1 MAGANETNTQ
11 STGGPT
17 RDRKDDSSIRN
28 RIEALIP
35 EIVRRAFLTGLGAVF
50 LTEDSVRR
58 AVTDLSLPK
67 DAVDAVIDRLGH
79 SKDQVVE
86 TISRELRAF
95 LDRIDIHAE
104 VQKLLTSLT
113 FEIKTEI
120 RFIPN
125 DDRVKPKMDTKFRI
139 KRSESAL
146 REAKDSTFEEEK

>member
-1 MAGANETNTQ
+1 MVRPNDKESGAAGASGRGKER
-11 STGGPT
+11 
-17 RDRKDDSSIRN
+17 RDDPSIRN
-28 RIEALIP
+28 RVEALIP
-35 EIVRRAFLTGLGAVF
+35 EVVRRAFLTGLGAVF

-95 LDRIDIHAE
+95 LDRIDVGAE

-125 DDRVKPKMDTKFRI
+125 NDRVKPKMDTKFRI
-139 KRSESAL
+139 KRSEPV
-146 REAKDSTFEEEK
+146 EPDSKTDSEK

>member
-1 MAGANETNTQ
+1 MGA
-11 STGGPT
+11 TGAENRG
-17 RDRKDDSSIRN
+17 RAKQGKDDPSIRN
-28 RIEALIP
+28 RIEALVP

-86 TISRELRAF
+86 TLGRELRAF
-95 LDRIDIHAE
+95 LDRVDVGAE

-113 FEIKTEI
+113 FEIKTEV
-120 RFIPN
+120 RFVPSH
-125 DDRVKPKMDTKFRI
+125 DRVKPKVDTKFRI
-139 KRSESAL
+139 KRSEPIVRDANNTKS
-146 REAKDSTFEEEK
+146 DSEK

>member
-1 MAGANETNTQ
+1 MAGPNDTDTKE
-11 STGGPT
+11 
-17 RDRKDDSSIRN
+17 RKDDPTIRN

-113 FEIKTEI
+113 FEIITEI

-125 DDRVKPKMDTKFRI
+125 NDRVKPKLDTKFRI
-139 KRSESAL
+139 KRSEPGNRDTEVS
-146 REAKDSTFEEEK
+146 KFEEEK